1 MADRCFNEQNF
12 SGEKMN
18 EPWPTVPDLYGWLYL
33 DRRGTWFI
41 KGEQVKHLGMI
52 RFLKDNYREDKNG
65 EWYIQNGPQKAFV
78 TLEYTPFLLRLALD
92 GTLTTHTDRKI
103 DKLTGI
109 ILDDEGNILLGS
121 GIGAG
126 LLDDRDLY
134 LFSEMVNIDIST
146 ATHLRWNEE
155 VLPVKRVPRS
165 EIPTHYN
172 FSQCI
177 EKP

>member
-1 MADRCFNEQNF
+1 MADQFFNEENS
-12 SGEKMN
+12 SGEKMSKS
-18 EPWPTVPDLYGWLYL
+18 WPKIPDLYGWLYL

-78 TLEYTPFLLRLALD
+78 TLEYTPLLLRLALD
-92 GTLTTHTDRKI
+92 GTLTTHTDKKI

-109 ILDDEGNILLGS
+109 VLDDEGNILLGS

-165 EIPTHYN
+165 KIPTHYN

>member
-1 MADRCFNEQNF
+1 MADQFSNNQNS
-12 SGEKMN
+12 SGKKISES
-18 EPWPTVPDLYGWLYL
+18 WPKVPDLYGWLYL
-33 DRRGTWFI
+33 NRRGTWFI

-52 RFLKDNYREDKNG
+52 RFLKDNYRENKNG

-92 GTLTTHTDRKI
+92 GTFTTHTDRKI

-121 GIGAG
+121 PVGTG

-146 ATHLRWNEE
+146 ATHLKWSEE
-155 VLPVKRVPRS
+155 VLPVTRIPRS
-165 EIPTHYN
+165 KIPKHCN
-172 FSQCI
+172 FSQCL

>member
-1 MADRCFNEQNF
+1 
-12 SGEKMN
+12 MN
-18 EPWPTVPDLYGWLYL
+18 ESWPQIPDLYGWLYL

-41 KGEQVKHLGMI
+41 KREQVKHLGMI
-52 RFLKDNYREDKNG
+52 RFLKENYREHKNG

-78 TLEYTPFLLRLALD
+78 TLEYTPLLLRLAVD

-109 ILDDEGNILLGS
+109 TLDDEGNIVLGS
-121 GIGAG
+121 DIGAG

-146 ATHLRWNEE
+146 AAHLPWNDE
-155 VLPVKRVPRS
+155 VLPVKRLPRS
-165 EIPTHYN
+165 KIPKYYN

>member
-1 MADRCFNEQNF
+1 MLKQATPIVLKALSSVGYQYIVVLAFCCGRRNTTISRHPGRYRNF
-12 SGEKMN
+12 
-18 EPWPTVPDLYGWLYL
+18 
-33 DRRGTWFI
+33 
-41 KGEQVKHLGMI
+41 
-52 RFLKDNYREDKNG
+52 
-65 EWYIQNGPQKAFV
+65 
-78 TLEYTPFLLRLALD
+78 D

-109 ILDDEGNILLGS
+109 IMDDEGNILLGS
-121 GIGAG
+121 DIGAG

-146 ATHLRWNEE
+146 ATHLKWNKE

-165 EIPTHYN
+165 KIPIHCN

-177 EKP
+177 AKP